1 MFMLYLL
8 YVLFFHEMCS
18 VISEDE
24 SLLVGQ
30 CNTKC
35 YKPGLFFLKKG
46 KNKSPSILMMQ
57 GAHVYR
63 FRMTTIMM

>member
-1 MFMLYLL
+1 MLMLYLL

-24 SLLVGQ
+24 PLLVGQ

-35 YKPGLFFLKKG
+35 YKPGLFFKKRERT
-46 KNKSPSILMMQ
+46 SHHQ
-57 GAHVYR
+57 Y
-63 FRMTTIMM
+63 

>member
-30 CNTKC
+30 YNTKC
-35 YKPGLFFLKKG
+35 YKPGLFFFLKRKE
-46 KNKSPSILMMQ
+46 Q
-57 GAHVYR
+57 V
-63 FRMTTIMM
+63 TININDARGSCI

>member
-30 CNTKC
+30 YNTKC
-35 YKPGLFFLKKG
+35 YKPGLFFLKKR
-46 KNKSPSILMMQ
+46 KEQ
-57 GAHVYR
+57 V
-63 FRMTTIMM
+63 TININDARGSCI